1 MFPSFIGIN
10 EKILNL
16 NSIALIEDKSTGER
30 PEDAVAVVTTN
41 EGTEIELVAEDATLL
56 FERAEL
62 LTFASDA
69 IFSDLQRQ
77 FESAGQT
84 SGDGA

>member
-1 MFPSFIGIN
+1 MIPSFIGIN

-16 NSIALIEDKSTGER
+16 NSIALIEDKSTGDN

-41 EGTEIELVAEDATLL
+41 EGTEIELVTEDATLL
-56 FERAEL
+56 FDRAEL

-69 IFSDLQRQ
+69 VFIELEAKPAIAVPQKPH
-77 FESAGQT
+77 
-84 SGDGA
+84 